1 MPTFEP
7 YIMTSDESKIPVFS
21 YFPDP
26 IGNGCITRKRAKCPC
41 CEKNRPF
48 MYVGP
53 IYVIEDIIE
62 VCPWC
67 VADGSAAAKWD
78 ASFNIIQ
85 GVPGTVPDAVVL
97 EIQTR
102 TPGFE
107 TWEENHWLYS
117 GTDAMVFLGEV
128 MGREVLDEDDTNKV
142 DACLK
147 ALQALNWTPEESRKV
162 LRAVT
167 IAGQP
172 AIYLFQDRHTGDY
185 AAYAEN
191 A

>member
-1 MPTFEP
+1 
-7 YIMTSDESKIPVFS
+7 
-21 YFPDP
+21 
-26 IGNGCITRKRAKCPC
+26 
-41 CEKNRPF
+41 

-53 IYVIEDIIE
+53 IYVVEDIIE

-78 ASFNIIQ
+78 ASFNVIQ
-85 GVPGTVPDAVVL
+85 GVPGSVPDSVVL
-97 EIQTR
+97 EIKAR

-107 TWEENHWLYS
+107 TWEENHWLYAGS
-117 GTDAMVFLGEV
+117 DAMVFLGEV
-128 MGREVLDEDDTNKV
+128 MGREVLDEDDTSKV
-142 DACLK
+142 EACLK
-147 ALQALNWTPEESRKV
+147 ALQELNWTPEESRKV